1 MTRRTKERRLIDLTM
16 EHFAGMA
23 EIVQHRVDPIIV
35 ATYASP
41 KEIRTLRAD
50 ITSAA
55 KWLDKAAELRSRRPR
70 EQ

>member
-1 MTRRTKERRLIDLTM
+1 MTRRTNERRLIDLTL

-23 EIVQHRVDPIIV
+23 ELVQHQVDPIIV

-50 ITSAA
+50 IKSAA
-55 KWLDKAAELRSRRPR
+55 KWLDKVSALRSRGRR
-70 EQ
+70 ER